1 MEPFCCHPWDRV
13 AIRDFYCSD
22 KNLLSLFLMATHKY
36 QRCEVSL
43 LQVPSGQGRVWCF
56 VLSQGDP
63 VSCDCFLNLAS
74 VPQCTQ
80 HEILLD

>member
-13 AIRDFYCSD
+13 AKGDFYCSD